1 MVVAHTKAQSSTILA
16 ADFVDEELQISGN
29 DGVAL
34 TCLSTVI
41 DAIGGAVSNAFNI
54 DIFTRA
60 HKTIDWTFCS
70 QKLKTKSNS
79 KTKKKYNY
87 DSESDSKAFLSVA
100 GQEDGLVS
108 WKRRRRRNAVAV
120 VC

>member
-1 MVVAHTKAQSSTILA
+1 MVKIFSFACVCSKSQKVFSFLFLPIKKKDFSHSNHRDKASVIDFTAYSSKTLAVGASVVVAHTKAQSSTILA

-60 HKTIDWTFCS
+60 HKTID
-70 QKLKTKSNS
+70 
-79 KTKKKYNY
+79 
-87 DSESDSKAFLSVA
+87 
-100 GQEDGLVS
+100 
-108 WKRRRRRNAVAV
+108 
-120 VC
+120 